1 MLVLEYEAE
10 LARQAWREEGKRDVV
25 KNLLTMN
32 LSLKDIAR
40 AVDWTEEDVRK
51 FAEAEKFRER
61 SGRVCLHHWNMTPN
75 WRGRPGMKWVL
86 KKVWKKRVPRWSNVC

>member
-1 MLVLEYEAE
+1 MLALEYDAE

-40 AVDWTEEDVRK
+40 AVDWTEEEVRK
-51 FAEAEKFRER
+51 FVEAEKKFV
-61 SGRVCLHHWNMTPN
+61 SGVGEYVGTGIRRRIGAAGLD
-75 WRGRPGMKWVL
+75 
-86 KKVWKKRVPRWSNVC
+86 